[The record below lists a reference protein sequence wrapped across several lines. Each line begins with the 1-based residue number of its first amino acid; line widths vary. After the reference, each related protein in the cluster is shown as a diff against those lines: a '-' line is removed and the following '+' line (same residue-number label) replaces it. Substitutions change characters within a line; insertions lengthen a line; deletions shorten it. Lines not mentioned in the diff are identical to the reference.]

1 MCSKTTRDSACA
13 RTRAQDSTVNGHPE
27 SSNPRGA
34 DCKYLPFVGSST
46 HGSMAASPAIP
57 IAGPLV
63 GKTYTL
69 YGQASTSDEYF
80 RQVDAL
86 LDACLRRWPGTVLL
100 AELVGPSTS
109 ERRLARA
116 ARLVDSPV
124 NFACAQAED
133 RLASYFLDVAAHRA
147 SLSLIDHCSK
157 TLAMTREQYFLCA
170 VEIELRNRLNLV
182 RFAQCGEPLALLPH
196 CLRDLAASC
205 RAKPRGIDTM
215 CMGCSA
221 SCYLNQVSRLLRRHR
236 VQPYIWMSANLGKL
250 LRQRA
255 NVLGV
260 LGIACIPEL
269 ARGMR
274 RCARAGV
281 PVLGLPLD
289 ANRCARW
296 LGELRPNSVNL
307 NRLETLLVGASG

>member
-1 MCSKTTRDSACA
+1 
-13 RTRAQDSTVNGHPE
+13 
-27 SSNPRGA
+27 
-34 DCKYLPFVGSST
+34 
-46 HGSMAASPAIP
+46 MAASPAIASPAGVP

-80 RQVDAL
+80 RQVETL
-86 LDACLRRWPGTVLL
+86 LDVCLRRWPGPILL
-100 AELVGPSTS
+100 AELVRASTS
-109 ERRLARA
+109 ERRLRRA
-116 ARLVDSPV
+116 ARLVGSPV
-124 NFACAQAED
+124 SFVCAQAED

-147 SLSLIDHCSK
+147 SLSLADRCSK
-157 TLAMTREQYFLCA
+157 TLAISREQYFLCA

-182 RFAQCGEPLALLPH
+182 RFAQCGERLALLPH
-196 CLRDLAASC
+196 CLRDLAANC

-215 CMGCSA
+215 CMGCSV

-236 VQPYIWMSANLGKL
+236 VQPYIWMSANLGRL
-250 LRQRA
+250 LRQQA
-255 NVLGV
+255 SVLGV

-296 LGELRPNSVNL
+296 LGEFRPNSVNL
-307 NRLETLLVGASG
+307 TRLETLLVGPSG